1 MEPAEILDLIN
12 AALNLDF
19 QLDPALD
26 ECSFE
31 RGSGRTTE

>member
-19 QLDPALD
+19 QLDPALAW
-26 ECSFE
+26 SVLST
-31 RGSGRTTE
+31 G